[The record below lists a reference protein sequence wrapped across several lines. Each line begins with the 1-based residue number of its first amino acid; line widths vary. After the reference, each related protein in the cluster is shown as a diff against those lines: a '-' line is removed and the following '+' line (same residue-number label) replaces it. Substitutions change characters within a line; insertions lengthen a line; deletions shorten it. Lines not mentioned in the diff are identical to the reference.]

1 MATGTAPLV
10 PNNELKGTFEGN
22 GCFFPKCLTLD
33 VKPACGGGICVYPKC
48 GSCPWLPFY
57 ACPCT
62 CCSCYIAVCGA
73 SIPLVAST
81 TPDKDTIMRFD
92 PMECGMG
99 FKRKADATV
108 VAQPVANAQLMEGGN
123 LNPNI
128 TSAEDAAG
136 CYLGICCPFCCFP
149 IFSSYR
155 AAGPDALKE
164 CSWWFPTPLVCC
176 GCHMVRESP
185 DSRWFRLKGD
195 NSVRKEVFANYQIE
209 TGPFHRYCA
218 MKIC

>member
-1 MATGTAPLV
+1 MAVMAT
-10 PNNELKGTFEGN
+10 
-22 GCFFPKCLTLD
+22 LTDKLRD
-33 VKPACGGGICVYPKC
+33 LESAKDQGLITEEEFSTRK
-48 GSCPWLPFY
+48 
-57 ACPCT
+57 
-62 CCSCYIAVCGA
+62 A
-73 SIPLVAST
+73 SILASST
-81 TPDKDTIMRFD
+81 SAAG
-92 PMECGMG
+92 GML
-99 FKRKADATV
+99 AV